1 MIEERDLYILKKSI
15 EMLNGFSEKIESV
28 NSGREFISIH
38 NRNLDTIKKVASER
52 NSEYIKKKLNEY
64 PNLNIEEIDDYI
76 RTKKKEVSILF
87 LIFNYVGYFVI
98 DRLIRMIKTK
108 GSSPEIIKAKI
119 LKTEKINNE
128 IIKVIENPYLEE
140 VYKKI
145 AT

>member
-1 MIEERDLYILKKSI
+1 
-15 EMLNGFSEKIESV
+15 
-28 NSGREFISIH
+28 
-38 NRNLDTIKKVASER
+38 
-52 NSEYIKKKLNEY
+52 
-64 PNLNIEEIDDYI
+64 
-76 RTKKKEVSILF
+76 
-87 LIFNYVGYFVI
+87 
-98 DRLIRMIKTK
+98 MIKTK